1 MSDNVTVALIT
12 GLCTATPALVAILA
26 NNKRFDDL
34 NRRIDDS
41 KETLRAEMASVRA
54 EMKAFRVE
62 ILGEI
67 RSLDAK
73 IENLMKQHLAE
84 YHS

>member
-41 KETLRAEMASVRA
+41 KELLRAEV
-54 EMKAFRVE
+54 KAFRVE

-73 IENLMKQHLAE
+73 IENLMKHHLAE
-84 YHS
+84 FHQ

>member
-1 MSDNVTVALIT
+1 M
-12 GLCTATPALVAILA
+12 TPAIVAILA

-34 NRRIDDS
+34 NNRIDDS
-41 KETLRAEMASVRA
+41 KELIRA

-67 RSLDAK
+67 RSLETK
-73 IENLMKQHLAE
+73 IDNLMKHHLAE
-84 YHS
+84 YHK

>member
-1 MSDNVTVALIT
+1 M
-12 GLCTATPALVAILA
+12 TPAIVAIVA

-41 KETLRAEMASVRA
+41 KELLRAEMAAVRA
-54 EMKAFRVE
+54 DMKAFGME

-73 IENLMKQHLAE
+73 IDNLMKHHLAE
-84 YHS
+84 YHK